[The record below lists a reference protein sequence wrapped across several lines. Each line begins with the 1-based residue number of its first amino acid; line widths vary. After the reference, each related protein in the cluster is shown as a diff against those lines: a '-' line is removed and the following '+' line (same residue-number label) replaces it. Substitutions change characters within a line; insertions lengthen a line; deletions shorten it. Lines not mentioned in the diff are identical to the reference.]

1 MQIEGV
7 WYQKLP
13 DEVQAELEKT
23 YLSGVLISGTFTLA
37 LQTYQISPIPN
48 QTNNFVMLDCG
59 TNKQS
64 VLTRQRILQGPF
76 FKIKDHIHFTG
87 I

>member
-1 MQIEGV
+1 VQIEGV

-37 LQTYQISPIPN
+37 L
-48 QTNNFVMLDCG
+48 
-59 TNKQS
+59 
-64 VLTRQRILQGPF
+64 
-76 FKIKDHIHFTG
+76 
-87 I
+87 